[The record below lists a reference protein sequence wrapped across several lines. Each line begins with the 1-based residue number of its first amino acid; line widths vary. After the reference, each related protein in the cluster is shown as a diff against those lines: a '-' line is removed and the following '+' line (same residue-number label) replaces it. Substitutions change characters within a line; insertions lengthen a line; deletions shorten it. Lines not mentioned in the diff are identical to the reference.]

1 MLVVMGR
8 KEKEPSTR
16 GAIWVARER
25 PPLIF
30 DLHGRFSLE
39 RQQEAEKEAGV
50 HFVSANTVVVIVVL
64 RYSWSFYLRLF
75 VYSIYHRKPQF
86 NKPPALEPA
95 EP

>member
-50 HFVSANTVVVIVVL
+50 HFD
-64 RYSWSFYLRLF
+64 F
-75 VYSIYHRKPQF
+75 
-86 NKPPALEPA
+86 
-95 EP
+95 